1 MRKIQKISVV
11 SLAFLLAGCCEM
23 GPDYKRPKLDMP
35 SVTEDNLNTE
45 KEINK
50 FVTYKWWQ
58 LFQDPTLNKLEEKAL
73 RNNVNLK
80 QALAN
85 VEIARSEI
93 WTSES
98 NSLPQMGLNMGHTKS
113 FGSNETAM
121 AKMGQTV
128 TNLAGGKV
136 DGRSTGTDWVF
147 GTGLS
152 YEVDF
157 FGKYRRANEAARAQF
172 LASTAAKDWVLITV
186 TSEVA
191 KAYFALRA
199 LDAKLAIA
207 RRTLKSREESYT
219 VYKSRFATGYCTEL
233 DYLRV
238 QAEMAS
244 VKTTVLNLETAAAK
258 AETALS
264 VLIGCSPKEI
274 VQRQTTRNATLE
286 NLKIPSYVPENLPS
300 DLLARRPDVLQA
312 EGMLIAANAQIGA
325 ARAAYFPSI
334 SLTGMMGFE
343 SMSLSKLFSSGTETW
358 NFQGNF
364 SLPIFAGG
372 RIDAMNARAKAQYKL
387 MLAGYEKAVQTAFK
401 ETLDALVVNRKNREV
416 VASRTTQV
424 NALKRSYFIAKKQK
438 DSGLIGLLD
447 LLDVERGLLGAE
459 MDLVEALQN
468 QLNAVVELCKALG
481 GGWKCGN

>member
-1 MRKIQKISVV
+1 MRKIYKISVV
-11 SLAFLLAGCCEM
+11 SLAFFLVGCDS
-23 GPDYKRPKLDMP
+23 GPDYKRPKLDLP
-35 SVTEDNLNTE
+35 SVTKDNVKTAN
-45 KEINK
+45 EINK
-50 FVTYKWWQ
+50 FVVAKWWNVFKDQ
-58 LFQDPTLNKLEEKAL
+58 TLDKLEEKAL

-93 WTSES
+93 GISES
-98 NSLPQMGLNMGHTKS
+98 NSLPQVGVNMSRTKAY
-113 FGSNETAM
+113 GSNDTAM
-121 AKMGQTV
+121 MKMGRAL
-128 TNLAGGKV
+128 NPNAE
-136 DGRSTGTDWVF
+136 RSDTTDWVF

-152 YEVDF
+152 YEIDF

-207 RRTLKSREESYT
+207 RRTLKSREESYR

-233 DYLRV
+233 DFLRV
-238 QAEMAS
+238 QAEMSS
-244 VKTTVLNLETAAAK
+244 VKTTVLNLETAVAK
-258 AETALS
+258 AETALG
-264 VLIGCSPKEI
+264 VLIGSSPREL
-274 VQRQTTRNATLE
+274 VLCQTTREKTIE

-312 EGMLIAANAQIGA
+312 ESMLIAANAQIGA

-334 SLTGMMGFE
+334 SLTGMFGFE
-343 SMSLSKLFSSGTETW
+343 SMTLSKLFNSGTETW
-358 NFQGNF
+358 NWSGNF
-364 SLPIFAGG
+364 SLPIFTGG
-372 RIDAMNARAKAQYKL
+372 RILSMDKRAKAQYKL

-401 ETLDALVVNRKNREV
+401 ETLDALVVNRKNREIV
-416 VASRTTQV
+416 TSRTTQV
-424 NALKRSYFIAKKQK
+424 NALKKSYFIAKKQK

-447 LLDVERGLLGAE
+447 LLDVERGLLAAE
-459 MDLVEALQN
+459 IDLVEALQN
-468 QLNAVVELCKALG
+468 QLNAVVDLCKALG